1 MTVLYRS
8 NRMPSKGAILITN
21 PRRRKPMLR
30 RRRNAIKIRKNSP
43 KDRFIAEYLFGYYK
57 LKGAKRT
64 SALAKVKA
72 MKKLKLGG
80 KYSEYQKAYKKAGG
94 PAALKRHKAKMDK
107 KKGDFKSTKLGKTLG
122 LSSKNRTTAKGRTT
136 AKPKQSA
143 IQKGWNKYRQAHENK
158 EWKNWKK
165 LTDAQKKKWGGA
177 FGTAKLKSVYGKKKS
192 NPKRR
197 KNYRVKSRTVVGKNF
212 WHDFINQERKVQTCK
227 TKKELRKKYYY
238 SFLPRALANQ
248 VKSGR
253 ISAADRRAVLAKLQA
268 KAKKAGIHPTKRKT
282 AKRKASSKRRSSV
295 STRKR
300 ASAKR
305 KAAPKRRKV
314 AAKKRSSSK
323 RKLSAY
329 NVFFAK
335 HRKAGKTP
343 KQIGVMWGKQGKRKP
358 VASRKRSAAKGKAS
372 SWTAFQKKMGGRGL
386 TRIQMKRL
394 YKKSAG
400 EQKLVMERL
409 KKTRRRKGESKR
421 KAAAR
426 YRKRTAGMI
435 RTSKRGTGKSG
446 FAPGRNVMGPFLLR
460 LNPRHGGLV
469 GFALKQ
475 YNKVGKAVSKIPA
488 VGFLGAYVPTVLTY
502 GSVGYGL
509 YEVGKRFG
517 PTFVSV
523 VPQAVSMVP
532 VVGPMAAPY
541 VEKAL
546 DKFAYTGLGMVS
558 GITLGI
564 LSKLPVAD
572 RLISAQGAKLVGGLA
587 TGLGLAWDIKDML
600 LGGGISANPL
610 AGPSYGSY
618 GAGGLSRSQVA
629 ALRAGPH
636 AVHALAQRSPQG
648 RSLEALI
655 NIMGFAKAQKMAY
668 MSPSAQRRALLS
680 MKARLGHQ
688 QAQRSQS
695 SQGQPSLS
703 VSSPL
708 MGAANSFG
716 GAQGL
721 GYGALMYAGKGY

>member
-1 MTVLYRS
+1 
-8 NRMPSKGAILITN
+8 
-21 PRRRKPMLR
+21 MLR

-94 PAALKRHKAKMDK
+94 PAALKRHKAKMSK
-107 KKGDFKSTKLGKTLG
+107 KKASFKSTRLGKTLG
-122 LSSKNRTTAKGRTT
+122 LSSKKRTTAKRRTT

-177 FGTAKLKSVYGKKKS
+177 YGTAKLKSVYGKKKS

-197 KNYRVKSRTVVGKNF
+197 KNYRVKRRTVVGKNF

-238 SFLPRALANQ
+238 SFLPRALAKQ

-282 AKRKASSKRRSSV
+282 AKRKASSKRRSV

-323 RKLSAY
+323 RKLSAW
-329 NVFFAK
+329 NRFVKKHSGKGLSLAK
-335 HRKAGKTP
+335 IADMAR
-343 KQIGVMWGKQGKRKP
+343 KQGVIGKGAAKKRKP
-358 VASRKRSAAKGKAS
+358 VSSRKRSAAKGKAS
-372 SWTAFQKKMGGRGL
+372 KWTRFQKKMGGRGL
-386 TRIQMKRL
+386 TAVQMKRL
-394 YKKSAG
+394 YRKSPS

-475 YNKVGKAVSKIPA
+475 YNKVGKAVSKIPV

-636 AVHALAQRSPQG
+636 AVHALAQRSSQG

-688 QAQRSQS
+688 QAQHSQS
-695 SQGQPSLS
+695 SQGQPALS